1 MSISKRNAG
10 LLFIVAL
17 VLVIALFA
25 VMVTTA
31 SYAGVFP
38 GAFDSQFIAHCAGTS
53 CGISG

>member
-10 LLFIVAL
+10 LLLIVAL
-17 VLVIALFA
+17 VLVVALFA
-25 VMVTTA
+25 VMFTTT

-38 GAFDSQFIAHCAGTS
+38 GAIDSQFVAHCAGTS